1 MSAGGIAGGATQ
13 ARQAN
18 GRGQRH
24 SNFRQINPESP
35 SILPLDGAARIVSGF
50 TENMSDKVVNR
61 FR

>member
-1 MSAGGIAGGATQ
+1 MELPEEPRKRAEQMAAV
-13 ARQAN
+13 RW
-18 GRGQRH
+18 H
-24 SNFRQINPESP
+24 SNFQQINPESP